1 MWWERLQVR
10 DFSVAFIFRL
20 QWRFSTSGGVFNF
33 IAGLPTSG
41 RRLAKDNSSS
51 FLGHNSTARH
61 EDLVEVCQP
70 VSQERTACLVSQDV
84 DYAARHQP
92 QIASQWPSTRN
103 QPASYFQ
110 LHQAHVG
117 RWWQG
122 KTYHG
127 YPTFNILPIRRYKGV
142 VDICGWFCYTNYT
155 LFVIS
160 NILYL

>member
-1 MWWERLQVR
+1 MVSVQMLTELEEVIQYKLMDERREVIRQMWWERLQVR

-92 QIASQWPSTRN
+92 QIASQ
-103 QPASYFQ
+103 
-110 LHQAHVG
+110 
-117 RWWQG
+117 
-122 KTYHG
+122 
-127 YPTFNILPIRRYKGV
+127 
-142 VDICGWFCYTNYT
+142 
-155 LFVIS
+155 
-160 NILYL
+160 